1 MKGYTYTK
9 VWEIDRK
16 LVVAPTIEEAIAL
29 YKTYMGKEYHDEP
42 KNIWAVGSSDCV
54 CRNYDAIIKDN
65 EQ

>member
-1 MKGYTYTK
+1 MNGYTVTR
-9 VWEIDRK
+9 VWEIDSK

-42 KNIWAVGSSDCV
+42 KNIWAVGNSDV

-65 EQ
+65 E